1 MIVDD
6 DGVRD
11 LVRETLSRAGFLV
24 ICAATGKEGIAA
36 FERDSGSISLVVL
49 DRTMPVQGGGTVFE
63 ALRGIDAHTPV
74 LLISGYSEQGTVSM
88 LSENQPVDFLQK
100 PFLPE
105 ALLEK
110 ARDLLGA

>member
-1 MIVDD
+1 
-6 DGVRD
+6 
-11 LVRETLSRAGFLV
+11 
-24 ICAATGKEGIAA
+24 
-36 FERDSGSISLVVL
+36 
-49 DRTMPVQGGGTVFE
+49 
-63 ALRGIDAHTPV
+63 
-74 LLISGYSEQGTVSM
+74 M